1 MSMRMG
7 AIAGAIGC
15 AVMLVLSGCSS
26 ADNKGGDTTC
36 GEYAALSSS
45 EQDEVIKKFFE
56 QKGESD
62 PSNGSLLLSKQ
73 SAKLFCATAGSD
85 SSLISEID
93 G

>member
-1 MSMRMG
+1 MSMRMS
-7 AIAGAIGC
+7 AIVGAIGC
-15 AVMLVLSGCSS
+15 VVMVTMSGC
-26 ADNKGGDTTC
+26 AAAENKGGDTTC

-56 QKGESD
+56 QKGDSD
-62 PSNGSLLLSKQ
+62 PSNGSIMLSKQ

-85 SSLISEID
+85 NSLISEID